1 MARRSKSFSAL
12 ALISLTLVALGSP
25 ASAVETNSSPAP
37 MGGTFFSVQI
47 PNNVLNAKLFGKYS
61 NPITL
66 SQYKGKYVVL
76 APFLTSCQEIC
87 PMVSVNM
94 LAVSKAIAKSGLGE
108 QVKVL
113 EVSVDSERDS
123 ASRIKAYQDLFGDS
137 SWTIASGDQLNLK
150 TFWKFFGAQAVKQPY
165 SKSEMNSMPA
175 DWQTGKKNTFD
186 IMHTDEVLI
195 ISPDQKWVWLD
206 LGNPAVGKGNIPTKL
221 KNFLS
226 SQGISNIAKPE
237 EPSWNVVAVTAAL
250 SNLLDKKIG

>member
-1 MARRSKSFSAL
+1 
-12 ALISLTLVALGSP
+12 
-25 ASAVETNSSPAP
+25 
-37 MGGTFFSVQI
+37 
-47 PNNVLNAKLFGKYS
+47 
-61 NPITL
+61 
-66 SQYKGKYVVL
+66 
-76 APFLTSCQEIC
+76 
-87 PMVSVNM
+87 M

-221 KNFLS
+221 KNFLN